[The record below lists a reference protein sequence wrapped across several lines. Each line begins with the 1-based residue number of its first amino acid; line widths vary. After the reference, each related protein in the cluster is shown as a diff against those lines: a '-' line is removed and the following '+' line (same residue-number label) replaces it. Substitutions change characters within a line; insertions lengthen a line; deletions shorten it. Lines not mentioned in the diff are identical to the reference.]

1 MNSALEDKTCRA
13 AKNSYLVNL
22 GLCGV
27 ASLHSH
33 IPPALCSLV
42 VAQLLHLQE
51 AYQATFSPSQNW
63 PNIYK
68 EEGDT
73 TR

>member
-1 MNSALEDKTCRA
+1 MNSALEAKTCRA

-22 GLCGV
+22 GLCNV

-33 IPPALCSLV
+33 TPPALCSL
-42 VAQLLHLQE
+42 QLLHLQE
-51 AYQATFSPSQNW
+51 TYTKTKTLSPPQNW
-63 PNIYK
+63 PNLYK
-68 EEGDT
+68 EEGDA